1 MVKESL
7 LEEEVF
13 QVRLN
18 AVKDDAPSMMEA
30 KRLKKKKKK
39 KAEGIKVEASETR
52 RDLW

>member
-1 MVKESL
+1 MVVKESL

-30 KRLKKKKKK
+30 KRLKKNQ
-39 KAEGIKVEASETR
+39 AEGIKVEASEMR

>member
-1 MVKESL
+1 MVVKESL

-30 KRLKKKKKK
+30 KRLKKKNQ
-39 KAEGIKVEASETR
+39 AEGIKVEASETR

>member
-1 MVKESL
+1 MVVKESL

-30 KRLKKKKKK
+30 KRLKKKLGRGNKS
-39 KAEGIKVEASETR
+39 GS
-52 RDLW
+52 L

>member
-39 KAEGIKVEASETR
+39 AEGIKVEASETR

>member
-1 MVKESL
+1 MVVKEGL

-30 KRLKKKKKK
+30 KRLKKIRQR
-39 KAEGIKVEASETR
+39 E
-52 RDLW
+52 

>member
-1 MVKESL
+1 MVVKESL

-30 KRLKKKKKK
+30 KRLKKKIRQR
-39 KAEGIKVEASETR
+39 E
-52 RDLW
+52 